1 MLTDFGMSPPALILQ
16 AGKKSKFPLPQQ
28 EDKYLENS
36 GKRVKA
42 MQRKW
47 PSQSGNKEFEVF

>member
-1 MLTDFGMSPPALILQ
+1 MELKGCDMLTDFGMSPPALILQ

-28 EDKYLENS
+28 EDKCLENS

-42 MQRKW
+42 T
-47 PSQSGNKEFEVF
+47 